1 MLLLVQQ
8 IKQIGLELLELVGKF
23 LTLLVLL
30 VAYCLIGCVFSA
42 PYTFLAGG
50 DNYNFFLGIAFM
62 PIILFFLFVFW
73 KTMRR
78 GQHKWG
84 KSTFWIL
91 VTYFCLPIILN
102 GSSLLLKKV
111 GYETIGDYVFA
122 GRYFSLW
129 AIPTFLVVC
138 GIILIVITNLWQRF
152 NKNNSAV

>member
-1 MLLLVQQ
+1 MLLFVQQ

-30 VAYCLIGCVFSA
+30 VVYCLIGCIFSA
-42 PYTFLAGG
+42 PYTFFAGG
-50 DNYNFFLGIAFM
+50 DNYNFFLGIVFM
-62 PIILFFLFVFW
+62 PMILLFLFVPW
-73 KTMRR
+73 KITRR
-78 GQHKWG
+78 RQHKWD

-102 GSSLLLKKV
+102 GVSILLKSI
-111 GYETIGDYVFA
+111 GYETVSYYVFA

-129 AIPTFLVVC
+129 AIPVFLVVC
-138 GIILIVITNLWQRF
+138 GIILIVIANLRQRF